1 MIWIFSSIDLYR
13 FIVHMTVY
21 IIDVYKNALEI
32 VHNIINFK
40 ECISQMR
47 ITQKCPPMNV
57 KMPSLIKMVQF
68 NYDIQ
73 SLDREII

>member
-1 MIWIFSSIDLYR
+1 
-13 FIVHMTVY
+13 MTVY

-32 VHNIINFK
+32 VDNIINFK

-47 ITQKCPPMNV
+47 ITKKCSQMNM
-57 KMPSLIKMVQF
+57 KLPSLIKMVQF

-73 SLDREII
+73 SLDREIIYRSQDSS